1 MRPDRRA
8 GVWDPTMK
16 IWSRTLV
23 PTLVLAAAVAA
34 NEPPPQ
40 AEPQATGATNERA
53 AVNEL
58 RPAPDLRPQEKRPA
72 VRVILPSP
80 YATSR

>member
-1 MRPDRRA
+1 MN
-8 GVWDPTMK
+8 

-80 YATSR
+80 YATPR